1 MQTNFSGEKCKP
13 IKWQILCCDICFIGD
28 CPVGNIVTMALRT
41 TNKLGKEVYSKAA
54 NIVLHNVYV
63 DDIGD
68 SLT

>member
-1 MQTNFSGEKCKP
+1 
-13 IKWQILCCDICFIGD
+13 
-28 CPVGNIVTMALRT
+28 MALRT

-63 DDIGD
+63 DDIVN